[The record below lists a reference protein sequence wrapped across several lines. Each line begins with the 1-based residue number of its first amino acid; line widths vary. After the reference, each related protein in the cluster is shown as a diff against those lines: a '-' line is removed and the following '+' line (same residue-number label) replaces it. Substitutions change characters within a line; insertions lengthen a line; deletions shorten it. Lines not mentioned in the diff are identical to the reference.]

1 TGMATPRRVHD
12 LLAALQRA
20 GINADRVGLH
30 FHDTRGTALAN
41 VVTAL
46 ERGVVRFDAS
56 IGGLGGCPYA
66 PGASGNAVT
75 EDLVHMCTDMGI
87 DTGIDL
93 DALLACA
100 RLAQEI
106 VGRELPSAL
115 LHAGPRTR
123 TYAS

>member
-1 TGMATPRRVHD
+1 
-12 LLAALQRA
+12 
-20 GINADRVGLH
+20 
-30 FHDTRGTALAN
+30 
-41 VVTAL
+41 
-46 ERGVVRFDAS
+46 
-56 IGGLGGCPYA
+56 
-66 PGASGNAVT
+66 
-75 EDLVHMCTDMGI
+75 MCADMGI

>member
-1 TGMATPRRVHD
+1 MA
-12 LLAALQRA
+12 
-20 GINADRVGLH
+20 
-30 FHDTRGTALAN
+30 
-41 VVTAL
+41 
-46 ERGVVRFDAS
+46 RFDAS

-75 EDLVHMCTDMGI
+75 EDLVHMCDDMGI

-100 RLAQEI
+100 QLAQEI